1 MPTGVTNGGSAR
13 TIGATCSGVTKRGV
27 FSTKMKPSA
36 SAPASTAVSA
46 SSRLVMPQIL
56 TRVIAAWVGRDA
68 PPTSPPIRVATA
80 YCIRPAPRGAPA
92 GAAPGRWVLP
102 APRGASRVHQRQL
115 AELGGNGGDDPSNV
129 GAGEEAA
136 LADHDRP
143 RRDQRH
149 ELERRRDARLE
160 GGQIAVVD
168 PDDAASSGEGLIQ
181 LGGGVTLHER
191 REPEPLGGGEQRA
204 EPRRLEDGHDQ
215 EHRVGS
221 GRARLPEL
229 VLVDREVLSQQGEVD
244 RTAHAP
250 QVVEAAV
257 EILLVSEDRDRV

>member
-36 SAPASTAVSA
+36 STPASTAVSA

-92 GAAPGRWVLP
+92 GAAHGRWVLL
-102 APRGASRVHQRQL
+102 APRGASRVQQRQL
-115 AELGGNGGDDPSNV
+115 AELGGNVGGAHEAFADEDCVSAGGDDPSNV
-129 GAGEEAA
+129 GGGEEAA

-229 VLVDREVLSQQGEVD
+229 VLVDREVLSQQGDVD
-244 RTAHAP
+244 RA
-250 QVVEAAV
+250 
-257 EILLVSEDRDRV
+257 